1 MTDLTELID
10 IHWPTWQVKN
20 PHIKELILFDKHK
33 IVFDGYFRL
42 EEGVFPVHRVVY
54 INGKWFLVKLLSKK
68 VVEDTSKYG
77 EYDEELGGRICLTP
91 TELIE
96 LEIKVLGHITSDE
109 EYKKLEAKII
119 EKEDS
124 ILKLNQELK
133 EKREQEEYKEWRK
146 LYLTAEERGEK
157 EETPKETE
165 NAQDDTASHQ

>member
-10 IHWPTWQVKN
+10 IHWPTWQVTN
-20 PHIKELILFDKHK
+20 PHIKELILFDKHT

-42 EEGVFPVHRVVY
+42 EEGVFPVHRIVY

-91 TELIE
+91 TELLE
-96 LEIKVLGHITSDE
+96 LEIKLLGHITSVE
-109 EYKKLEAKII
+109 ELKKLEAKII

-124 ILKLNQELK
+124 IRKLNQELK
-133 EKREQEEYKEWRK
+133 EKREKDEYNEWRK
-146 LYLTAEERGEK
+146 VYLTAEERGEK
-157 EETPKETE
+157 EETNEKKKEGGEESTP
-165 NAQDDTASHQ
+165 HQ